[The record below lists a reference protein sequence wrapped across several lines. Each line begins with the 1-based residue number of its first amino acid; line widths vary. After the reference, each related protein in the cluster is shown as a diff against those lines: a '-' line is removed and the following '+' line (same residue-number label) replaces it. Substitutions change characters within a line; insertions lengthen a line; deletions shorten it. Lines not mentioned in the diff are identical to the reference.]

1 MSVAKQI
8 VGESVVLYAEG
19 DLTTS
24 GPGAAFEQQIQDAF
38 EEGDRYVV
46 VDLAR
51 ARMVDSSGIRA
62 LVRGY
67 TTAQRL
73 GGSFS
78 LLNPNERLLR
88 LLRMTHLDSVIP
100 IIDSL
105 AAIQDARRPV

>member
-1 MSVAKQI
+1 MGVAKQI

-19 DLTTS
+19 DLTTGGS
-24 GPGAAFEQQIQDAF
+24 GATFEQQIQNAF
-38 EEGDRYVV
+38 QDGDRHVIV
-46 VDLAR
+46 ELSR

-73 GGSFS
+73 GGSFT
-78 LLNPNERLLR
+78 LLNPNDRLLR

-105 AAIQDARRPV
+105 DAIQDSRRSK